1 MPVLLRNYQHA
12 HSGFSSVRPSRSVAR
27 RTRSI
32 QCLTRLAKVEHQI
45 QTNFTGPM
53 RGIKEKIGETKL
65 LEMADQISRKG
76 ISRKLKFKIRPMR
89 LSDIDKCLLIW
100 SRVQLSEGKQTVIS
114 SLADDPEGFYVAE
127 LDETGEF
134 NHSYISQNIFNLIS
148 FVDSC

>member
-1 MPVLLRNYQHA
+1 
-12 HSGFSSVRPSRSVAR
+12 
-27 RTRSI
+27 
-32 QCLTRLAKVEHQI
+32 
-45 QTNFTGPM
+45 M